1 MGPGARISGL
11 AGAGWCPACPG
22 GERALVVDVPEVAA
36 EPESLGAD
44 LASRV
49 IEIRGAYYAR
59 RETAAG
65 ARRKLDADIAA
76 AKIAIEQDDRGF
88 HPDSS
93 FLRRMTET
101 WNKYGQLGKLSA
113 RPVLPQSLDQAG
125 ELWSAC
131 AQCCAQELRD
141 YQNDHGNWEQRRRGV
156 FGNRPDEPRLSSRF

>member
-1 MGPGARISGL
+1 VLEGSSTP
-11 AGAGWCPACPG
+11 
-22 GERALVVDVPEVAA
+22 
-36 EPESLGAD
+36 
-44 LASRV
+44 
-49 IEIRGAYYAR
+49 
-59 RETAAG
+59 
-65 ARRKLDADIAA
+65 DIAA

-101 WNKYGQLGKLSA
+101 WNKYGQLGKLPA
-113 RPVLPQSLDQAG
+113 PPVLPQSLDQAG

-156 FGNRPDEPRLSSRF
+156 FGNRPDEPRLSSRFQNAWLTLRAISRRNLSSERGMRQLRN

>member
-22 GERALVVDVPEVAA
+22 GERALVVEVPEVAA

-44 LASRV
+44 LTSRV
-49 IEIRGAYYAR
+49 IEIRDAYYAE

-93 FLRRMTET
+93 FLRRMTGT
-101 WNKYGQLGKLSA
+101 WKKSA
-113 RPVLPQSLDQAG
+113 HPVNLPPPPVLPQSLDQAG

-156 FGNRPDEPRLSSRF
+156 FGNRPAEPRLA